1 MTKNM
6 NSLFSP
12 YIAHSGVVILDGAL
26 ATELESRGA
35 DINDPLWSARLLIEN
50 PALIQQVHYDYL
62 EAGADVIISA
72 SYQASFEGFARRGIA
87 AGEAKA
93 LMQLSVELALAARR
107 DFLRDRASRINPDP
121 GTESPASPTA
131 ALAVPPPLVAA
142 SIGPYG
148 AFLADGS
155 EYRGN
160 YGVSIEQLMDFHR
173 PRLAVLAESG
183 ADLLACETIPC
194 LDEGIALVR
203 LLKEFPSVQAWIS
216 FSCKNPEQ
224 VCDGGA
230 FADCAALAGESGQV
244 AAVGINCTDPRFIES
259 LVTIASAVTDKPVLT
274 YPNKGETWD
283 GLHKCWVPAVEPIDF
298 GTTASQ
304 WYKAGALLIGG
315 CCRTTPADIRQ
326 LVRQFSK

>member
-1 MTKNM
+1 MKN
-6 NSLFSP
+6 LFSP
-12 YIAHSGVVILDGAL
+12 YIECSGVVIVDGAL

-72 SYQASFEGFARRGIA
+72 SYQASFEGFARRGIDA
-87 AGEAKA
+87 EQAKA
-93 LMQLSVELALAARR
+93 LMQLSVELARAARR
-107 DFLRDRASRINPDP
+107 DFLRNRNRRNNPGP
-121 GTESPASPTA
+121 S
-131 ALAVPPPLVAA
+131 PLVAA

-160 YGVSIEQLMDFHR
+160 YGLSIEQLMDFHR

-224 VCDGGA
+224 VCDGGL
-230 FADCAALAGESGQV
+230 FANCAALASESTQV

-259 LVTIASAVTDKPVLT
+259 LVRIAHAITNKPVLT

-283 GLHKCWVPAVEPIDF
+283 GLHKCWIPAVEPIDF
-298 GTTASQ
+298 GAAASQ
-304 WYKAGALLIGG
+304 WHKAGALLIGG
-315 CCRTTPADIRQ
+315 CCRTTPADINQ
-326 LVRQFSK
+326 LARQFHHR